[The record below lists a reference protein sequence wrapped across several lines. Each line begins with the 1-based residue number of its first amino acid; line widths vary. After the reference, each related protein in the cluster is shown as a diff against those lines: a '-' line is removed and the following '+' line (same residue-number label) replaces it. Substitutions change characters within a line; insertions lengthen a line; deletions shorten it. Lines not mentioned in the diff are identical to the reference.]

1 MIAIC
6 YVSLLARDPRD
17 MHSAQLRRRTA
28 KMEAS
33 VGRIDKDGPD
43 DPHKPKH
50 NDLSLEQLRLASF
63 RSRSRAS
70 AVGRGRIQAVI
81 SAIAIGFLMLILRVG
96 KGKSLPEAYALCSAH
111 GERNIWTVNDGND
124 R

>member
-1 MIAIC
+1 
-6 YVSLLARDPRD
+6 

-33 VGRIDKDGPD
+33 IRRTDKDGQD

-50 NDLSLEQLRLASF
+50 DDPTLEQLRLASF

-70 AVGRGRIQAVI
+70 AVGKGRIQAVI
-81 SAIAIGFLMLILRVG
+81 SAIAIGFFMLVLRIS
-96 KGKSLPEAYALCSAH
+96 KGKSLPEAYGLCSAH
-111 GERNIWTVNDGND
+111 GERNIWTVSEGSA

>member
-1 MIAIC
+1 
-6 YVSLLARDPRD
+6 

-33 VGRIDKDGPD
+33 VRRMDKDGPD

-50 NDLSLEQLRLASF
+50 DDPSLEQLRIASF

-70 AVGRGRIQAVI
+70 AVGRGRIQAVV
-81 SAIAIGFLMLILRVG
+81 SAIAIGVLMLVLRLG
-96 KGKSLPEAYALCSAH
+96 KRKSLPEAYALCSAH
-111 GERNIWTVNDGND
+111 GERNIWTVNDANA